1 MFSRIAGRFSLSK
14 LEPGLFTLCI
24 VLTLWPILISKY
36 YVTLDGPS
44 HVYNANLLKQ
54 LICGSQDNI
63 SDLYRFNRIPVP
75 NCTGHF
81 IIAFFDLFFP
91 AFLSEKLM
99 MILYFVLTP
108 VFFRKCLVYFKPNNL
123 FGTYFIFPL
132 LHNNLFYFG
141 FFNLCLGMTAM
152 LAAFSYFLHAG
163 EQIKVKQY
171 LSLTFLLGI
180 VFFSHFMTFLIVL
193 TLLLAFSFVFLDFR
207 RSANGFR
214 VEASSGFKKRL
225 VWVLICSFPWLIL
238 GINYYIKVHAT
249 GPTPVIS
256 LKDLLLWLVDFRP
269 LLALGYGPPLINF
282 GRILSLLFA
291 CLMIFYVFRAF
302 KRRSLFTNKSDNF
315 DNKSAAASII
325 FLIFWLTLL
334 ILFLVVPNFLMVCD
348 RILVLSYIFLF
359 CWLTLINF
367 PKWLGGLSLLI
378 IVYVQTSI
386 ISEYYEH
393 GINSDKDVPKI
404 EALANYI
411 PEGSFVLVLN
421 YSGYW
426 LYDHASGYIGANR
439 RLALLENYEA
449 GLPWFPVNWNS
460 SRFMTDTMV
469 HNLFSNKDLSCSFFV
484 NKPDTQFFSFRQKN
498 GKCMPI
504 DYVFQMGNSQ
514 DELNTCVSQT
524 RRRLDSSYIVAQEND
539 FCKLYFRKKNS
550 D

>member
-54 LICGSQDNI
+54 LICASQDNI
-63 SDLYRFNRIPVP
+63 SDLYRFNPIPVP

-108 VFFRKCLVYFKPNNL
+108 LFFRKCLVYFKPKNL

-152 LAAFSYFLHAG
+152 LAAFSYFLYAG

-225 VWVLICSFPWLIL
+225 VWV
-238 GINYYIKVHAT
+238 
-249 GPTPVIS
+249 
-256 LKDLLLWLVDFRP
+256 
-269 LLALGYGPPLINF
+269 
-282 GRILSLLFA
+282 
-291 CLMIFYVFRAF
+291 
-302 KRRSLFTNKSDNF
+302 
-315 DNKSAAASII
+315 
-325 FLIFWLTLL
+325 
-334 ILFLVVPNFLMVCD
+334 
-348 RILVLSYIFLF
+348 
-359 CWLTLINF
+359 
-367 PKWLGGLSLLI
+367 
-378 IVYVQTSI
+378 
-386 ISEYYEH
+386 
-393 GINSDKDVPKI
+393 
-404 EALANYI
+404 
-411 PEGSFVLVLN
+411 
-421 YSGYW
+421 
-426 LYDHASGYIGANR
+426 
-439 RLALLENYEA
+439 
-449 GLPWFPVNWNS
+449 
-460 SRFMTDTMV
+460 
-469 HNLFSNKDLSCSFFV
+469 
-484 NKPDTQFFSFRQKN
+484 
-498 GKCMPI
+498 
-504 DYVFQMGNSQ
+504 
-514 DELNTCVSQT
+514 
-524 RRRLDSSYIVAQEND
+524 
-539 FCKLYFRKKNS
+539 
-550 D
+550 